1 MKRTV
6 TNIPSYRRIN
16 KETTITN
23 EVSKS
28 HLELI
33 ELTLTTKMEVKHLL
47 KEVLQ
52 QVAQALETHQ
62 KDK

>member
-16 KETTITN
+16 KETITN